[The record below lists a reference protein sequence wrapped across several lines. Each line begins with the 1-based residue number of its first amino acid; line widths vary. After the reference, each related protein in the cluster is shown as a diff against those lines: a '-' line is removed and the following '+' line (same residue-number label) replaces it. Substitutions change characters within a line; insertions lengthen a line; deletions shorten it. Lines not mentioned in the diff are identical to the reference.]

1 MGLAK
6 AILKPTLKAL
16 SKRGH
21 KTLANRMYKYRN
33 PIVYGGGG
41 GLANSPFWETPDA
54 MDDEQFTSVFDKL
67 VAEGL
72 VRDDEGLG
80 GGVLEPDDL
89 LKYWRSKSYHRSN
102 PVKSWLQTAAIEG
115 SSFVPYAGIPL
126 TLGASAWA
134 GSHATDENE
143 ALYNDIRRKAYAHMG
158 KPFPEK
164 FEPESE

>member
-126 TLGASAWA
+126 TMGASTWA

-143 ALYNDIRRKAYAHMG
+143 ALYNDIRRKAYTHMG